1 MFEILT
7 TTTTTTTH
15 IEQNRTSIP
24 TTETDRT
31 ICVRVRVCQTTDIV
45 TRQALDNCNNMAV
58 ISRRAIRFRG
68 SEGTCHVLT
77 IKRMF
82 IIHNTNYLVHTFPQQ
97 INTTPLVH
105 DNRIQYIVSS
115 EISKRATFT

>member
-82 IIHNTNYLVHTFPQQ
+82 IIHNTNCLVHTFPTQT
-97 INTTPLVH
+97 N
-105 DNRIQYIVSS
+105 QYDAHLCIMTI
-115 EISKRATFT
+115 EYNI